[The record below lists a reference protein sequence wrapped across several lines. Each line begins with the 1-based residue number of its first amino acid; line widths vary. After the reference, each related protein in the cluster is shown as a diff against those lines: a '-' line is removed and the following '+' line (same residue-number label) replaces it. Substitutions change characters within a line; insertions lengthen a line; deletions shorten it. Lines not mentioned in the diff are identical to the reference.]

1 MVEASIVDVAGVDD
15 GDRVQVE
22 VSMPLAITMDLG
34 SLQEPT
40 EVSVDIEGTAA
51 GYEVVG
57 QAIAE
62 LALQCHRCLAP
73 IEQTLVVDVD
83 DLVTA
88 DPDDGQPTVKADRI
102 DLVPIVRDAVGL
114 AMPLR
119 PLCKADCK
127 GLCPVCGSDLNSDP
141 CGGHDEAPENP
152 FTVLEHLFDSE

>member
-1 MVEASIVDVAGVDD
+1 MIWQRRFGADE
-15 GDRVQVE
+15 
-22 VSMPLAITMDLG
+22 
-34 SLQEPT
+34 
-40 EVSVDIEGTAA
+40 
-51 GYEVVG
+51 
-57 QAIAE
+57 AIAE

-83 DLVTA
+83 DLVTV
-88 DPDDGQPTVKADRI
+88 DPDDGQPTVEADRI

>member
-15 GDRVQVE
+15 GDSVHVE
-22 VSMPLAITMDLG
+22 VSIPLSITMDLG

-62 LALQCHRCLAP
+62 LSLQCHRCLTP
-73 IEQTLVVDVD
+73 IAETLVVDVD

-88 DPDDGQPTVKADRI
+88 DPDDGQPTVVGDRI

-114 AMPLR
+114 SMPLR
-119 PLCKADCK
+119 PLCKADCQ